1 MRFWLISTAL
11 LINGSLYAQN
21 DTAKT
26 VADTIR
32 LNEAAQNPDKKTA
45 RVTVQS
51 GTGWKQRGNS
61 WEDRWLTHVEKQSLV
76 IAGKLLKTDST
87 KRLYKAFIEFTI
99 NEDGTLRD
107 LKVTCTPA
115 NTVVQRECEKI
126 ARTMPAHKPQYRNGK
141 YVRPRIYQPV
151 EIKVNY

>member
-1 MRFWLISTAL
+1 MRFLLISITL
-11 LINGSLYAQN
+11 LVCIAVHAQK
-21 DTAKT
+21 DTAKIITDT
-26 VADTIR
+26 VR
-32 LNEAAQNPDKKTA
+32 LNEAPQNPDKKTA

-61 WEDRWLTHVEKQSLV
+61 WSDRWLTHVEKQSLV
-76 IAGKLLKTDST
+76 IGDKLLKTDST
-87 KRLYKAFIEFTI
+87 KRIYKAFIEFTI

-107 LKVTCTPA
+107 LKVTCSPA
-115 NTVVQRECEKI
+115 HAFVQRECEKI
-126 ARTMPAHKPQYRNGK
+126 ARTMPAHKPEYRNGK